1 MAGTH
6 HAEANAW
13 PLMLMAGSSESYQ
26 QGMGAFQELDQVGLL
41 KPHVKWVHRRP
52 LLLRDK
58 HLNSAVQIRCEGTL
72 IASTAGYAGEGI

>member
-41 KPHVKWVHRRP
+41 KPHVKWVQCRP
-52 LLLRDK
+52 LLSRDK

-72 IASTAGYAGEGI
+72 IASTSGYDGEGI

>member
-26 QGMGAFQELDQVGLL
+26 QNMGAFQELDQVGLL
-41 KPHVKWVHRRP
+41 KPHVKCVEGLPPFSWRAPDLVF
-52 LLLRDK
+52 
-58 HLNSAVQIRCEGTL
+58 QIRCEGTIL
-72 IASTAGYAGEGI
+72 ATTPRYNGKGV